1 MSAHSNV
8 LLASYTPGQIAFIDF
23 LKSVRDAFNV
33 FDECSVSRKDL
44 VEVIRGSAYVAVP
57 AWIAVKPNRRTGR
70 GYYLIPEINLDT
82 ATLTVNRNL
91 RGRKPG
97 SPNVKGRKTVTKPG
111 LHRPVSIQPQFQ
123 TV

>member
-8 LLASYTPGQIAFIDF
+8 LLASYTPGQIAFINF

-82 ATLTVNRNL
+82 TTLTVNNNL

-97 SPNVKGRKTVTKPG
+97 SPNAKPV